1 MVLSPAATGKAWRER
16 RVTKRATVPPE
27 RGPAS
32 SAGTTCEPPHCAHR
46 GHSHIPHSL
55 PAPVVPVG
63 IRVVAAL
70 AGRVFG
76 WTRRDVDVAYFY
88 RNDTEPSLPHAEKQS
103 QMPVYTHA
111 HRNMNDCSV
120 QAAASKGPR
129 SIRKIIVM
137 ITAAATGGTAT
148 SSCPASAARPGVAG
162 KLVHPL
168 GRARRYSGK
177 QMPSLQQPVQGA
189 GTGLPGSADALA
201 ATEKLR
207 AASGSSMKAITIP
220 S

>member
-1 MVLSPAATGKAWRER
+1 VRTAALCPPPALAYPAFAAT
-16 RVTKRATVPPE
+16 
-27 RGPAS
+27 
-32 SAGTTCEPPHCAHR
+32 
-46 GHSHIPHSL
+46 
-55 PAPVVPVG
+55 PVVPVG
-63 IRVVAAL
+63 ILVVAAL

-76 WTRRDVDVAYFY
+76 WTRRGVDVAYFY

-103 QMPVYTHA
+103 QMPRVYTCAPEHERLFRA
-111 HRNMNDCSV
+111 GSGE
-120 QAAASKGPR
+120 QGPR

-148 SSCPASAARPGVAG
+148 SSSSASGARPGVAG
-162 KLVHPL
+162 KCVHPL
-168 GRARRYSGK
+168 DRARRYSGK

-189 GTGLPGSADALA
+189 GTGLPGSAEARA

-207 AASGSSMKAITIP
+207 AASGSSIKAITIP